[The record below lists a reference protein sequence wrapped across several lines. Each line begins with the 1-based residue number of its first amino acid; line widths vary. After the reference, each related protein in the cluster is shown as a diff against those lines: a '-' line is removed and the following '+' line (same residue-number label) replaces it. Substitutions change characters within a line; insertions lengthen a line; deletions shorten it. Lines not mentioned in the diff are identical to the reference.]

1 MLEKLFEKYDSIIC
15 IDTETTG
22 IEFKI
27 DRIIELSAVRVVSE
41 NGNMKIT
48 HKLDEFI
55 KLPFGMKI
63 PDEVVALTGITNE
76 MLDSEGREPK
86 EVCFDFEKLFECD
99 KNLLVAYN
107 AQFDMNF
114 LYYFLSENKSAG
126 ILKKINMLDA
136 YSIYRDRRPYPHKL
150 CNAIES
156 YNLSDKVQN
165 THRAIDDT
173 LALFEVLKSMEEECD
188 DLERYINLFG
198 YNPKY
203 GVSGNK
209 ISSVKYV
216 PQPYNSYRK
225 LYEY

>member
-1 MLEKLFEKYDSIIC
+1 MLDKLFEMYDSIIF

-22 IEFKI
+22 LNFKS
-27 DRIIELSAVRVVSE
+27 DKIIELSAVRVVCLE
-41 NGNMKIT
+41 NELKIT
-48 HKLDEFI
+48 DKLDEFI
-55 KLPFGMKI
+55 RLPDGMKI
-63 PDEVVALTGITNE
+63 PEVVVNLTGITNE
-76 MLDSEGREPK
+76 MLDCEGK
-86 EVCFDFEKLFECD
+86 SSKDVCENFVRLFED
-99 KNLLVAYN
+99 EKNLLVAYN

-114 LYYFLSENKSAG
+114 LYYFLAENKSAD

-150 CNAIES
+150 CNAIEA

-165 THRAIDDT
+165 SHRAIDDT

-188 DLERYINLFG
+188 DLLHYINLFG

-203 GVSGNK
+203 GVSGSR

-216 PQPYNSYRK
+216 PQPYNSVRK